1 MDLSCPACGAAFE
14 AVPERADEAIDLTCR
29 VCGSRLTLRT
39 AGAAA
44 TPAPLPGA
52 VDSSSATL
60 FQPRA
65 LLEVAIE
72 ETAPTHPTAIGSPVP
87 LAPVAPVAPVPAPQ
101 GSEGWFL
108 VLGAPPGRER
118 LRLASARTVFGRAGG
133 GADVALEDASLAP
146 RQFQVDVMGR
156 EFYLRD
162 LAGDTRLNGRE
173 VRFMELVPGDEVAAG
188 ATVLVFRVAGD
199 GLGRSR

>member
-14 AVPERADEAIDLTCR
+14 AVPEHGDGALDLTCR
-29 VCGSRLTLRT
+29 VCGSHLTLRT

-44 TPAPLPGA
+44 TAAPLSAA

-65 LLEVAIE
+65 LVEVAVE
-72 ETAPTHPTAIGSPVP
+72 ETAPTRPAAIGSP
-87 LAPVAPVAPVPAPQ
+87 APVALVAPVPAPE
-101 GSEGWFL
+101 GSDGWFL

-118 LRLASARTVFGRAGG
+118 LRLESARTVFGRAGG
-133 GADVALEDASLAP
+133 GADVGLDDASLAP
-146 RQFQVDVMGR
+146 RQFQIDVMGR

-173 VRFMELVPGDEVAAG
+173 VRFMELLPGDEVAAG
-188 ATVLVFRVAGD
+188 ATVLVFRAAGD